1 MSKNSDNV
9 RRTQVYFIS
18 MIIVLM
24 LLSFITLLQAFKTY
38 KERGYMDY
46 LSFALSISAITLS
59 VYMILQ
65 IKTKPP
71 KTGFEQPEVFTVIR
85 CSKCGFEITRKFK
98 EGDYVLKEA
107 DPCPKCKEPTF
118 IYMIF
123 RKADEEEKKRER
135 YEI

>member
-1 MSKNSDNV
+1 MSKSSGDI
-9 RRTQVYFIS
+9 RRTQVYFVS

-65 IKTKPP
+65 MKTRPP

-85 CSKCGFEITRKFK
+85 CSKCGFETTRKFK
-98 EGDYVLKEA
+98 EGDYILKEA
-107 DPCPKCKEPTF
+107 DLCPKCKEPTF

-135 YEI
+135 YEL